1 MGNFEDNIKKMLY
14 TINGVEVSYSE
25 WVDRF
30 VYNLLRDKKQ
40 LESGNTREIFEHEKS
55 ENSINNTTGIDYSDY
70 KEWLENYA
78 YDILDDFIEYENNVN
93 GVILKVEIRKDQE

>member
-1 MGNFEDNIKKMLY
+1 MSNFDENVAKMLY
-14 TINGVEVSYSE
+14 TINGVEVSYNE

-40 LESGNTREIFEHEKS
+40 KESGNTREIFEYEKD
-55 ENSINNTTGIDYSDY
+55 ENAINNTTKVDYSNY
-70 KEWLENYA
+70 EEWLENYA

-93 GVILKVEIRKDQE
+93 GVILKVRIREDQK

>member
-1 MGNFEDNIKKMLY
+1 MGNFEENMKKMLY
-14 TINGVEVSYSE
+14 TINGVEVSYNE

-40 LESGNTREIFEHEKS
+40 LESGNTREIFEYEKS
-55 ENSINNTTGIDYSDY
+55 ENAMNDTTGIDYSNY
-70 KEWLENYA
+70 EQWLENYA

-93 GVILKVEIRKDQE
+93 GVILKVRIREDQQ